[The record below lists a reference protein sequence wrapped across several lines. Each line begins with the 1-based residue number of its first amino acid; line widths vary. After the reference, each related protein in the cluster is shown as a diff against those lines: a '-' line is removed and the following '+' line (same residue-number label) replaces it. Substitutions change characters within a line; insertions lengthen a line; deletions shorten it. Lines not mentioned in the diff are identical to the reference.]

1 MLLYGIVFFT
11 GGCIIVDG
19 TTPCYNRTD
28 ADMEFL
34 TQLFDLLTS
43 PSGSLVYF
51 MVLVFCTVSALWW
64 SYAQWKSTEFPQAKR
79 TVIGLGLIF
88 AAQVAMFVMG
98 GLAWVGLADPNVLL
112 PVLDRAVVFFSV
124 IWIVWLWAFPEPAGK
139 ADMAAIILSV
149 VDGIAL
155 VISVVIRSQQ
165 FASVPFNDTI
175 QSTVWT
181 IAILALTAFGIGII
195 FYRRPNNY
203 ENGLAML
210 ILIFS
215 GFILDLFFPSTGGNY
230 S

>member
-1 MLLYGIVFFT
+1 MLHYGIVFFT

-88 AAQVAMFVMG
+88 AAQVTMFVMG
-98 GLAWVGLADPNVLL
+98 GLAWFHV
-112 PVLDRAVVFFSV
+112 
-124 IWIVWLWAFPEPAGK
+124 
-139 ADMAAIILSV
+139 
-149 VDGIAL
+149 
-155 VISVVIRSQQ
+155 
-165 FASVPFNDTI
+165 
-175 QSTVWT
+175 
-181 IAILALTAFGIGII
+181 
-195 FYRRPNNY
+195 
-203 ENGLAML
+203 
-210 ILIFS
+210 
-215 GFILDLFFPSTGGNY
+215 
-230 S
+230 